1 VGEKSVNLH
10 LAELTMKLAG
20 RPYALNEAG
29 GLDCFSSVAAYLSM
43 RGVEIP
49 EEFEGY
55 SVLDYKDLFLSDPDT
70 AKGLMVEL
78 IANLL
83 DEINPHFAM
92 AGDVLL
98 AKPKE
103 AESSKGQAESE
114 NGFPLNS
121 PPTSDLPVGDVVGPP
136 TSDLPV
142 GDVVGPPT
150 SDLPVGDVVG
160 PPTSDLPVGD
170 VVGPLSALRSTL
182 RALSSPLY
190 ASLFLAI
197 HGGNGSMLG
206 ATIERGLVPLPIRA
220 FDVLRAFRVREGGT

>member
-1 VGEKSVNLH
+1 MKLR

-20 RPYALNEAG
+20 RPYALNEAV
-29 GLDCFSSVAAYLSM
+29 GLDCFSSICTYLAM

-55 SVLDYKDLFLSDPDT
+55 SVTDYKDLFLSDPEM
-70 AKGLMVEL
+70 AKELMVKLVES
-78 IANLL
+78 LL
-83 DEINPHFAM
+83 DEIDPHFSM

-114 NGFPLNS
+114 DGFPLNS
-121 PPTSDLPVGDVVGPP
+121 
-136 TSDLPV
+136 
-142 GDVVGPPT
+142 
-150 SDLPVGDVVG
+150 

>member
-1 VGEKSVNLH
+1 MKLR

-20 RPYALNEAG
+20 RPYALNEAV
-29 GLDCFSSVAAYLSM
+29 GLDCFSSICTYLAM

-55 SVLDYKDLFLSDPDT
+55 SVTDYKDLFLSDPEM
-70 AKGLMVEL
+70 AKELMVKLVES
-78 IANLL
+78 LL
-83 DEINPHFAM
+83 DEIDPHFSM

-103 AESSKGQAESE
+103 VESSKDQA
-114 NGFPLNS
+114 
-121 PPTSDLPVGDVVGPP
+121 
-136 TSDLPV
+136 
-142 GDVVGPPT
+142 
-150 SDLPVGDVVG
+150 
-160 PPTSDLPVGD
+160 D
-170 VVGPLSALRSTL
+170 VVGPLSALRSM
-182 RALSSPLY
+182 
-190 ASLFLAI
+190 LFLAI

>member
-1 VGEKSVNLH
+1 MKLR

-20 RPYALNEAG
+20 RPYALNEAV
-29 GLDCFSSVAAYLSM
+29 GLDCFSSICTYLAM

-55 SVLDYKDLFLSDPDT
+55 SVTDYKDLFLSDPEM
-70 AKGLMVEL
+70 AKELMVKLVES
-78 IANLL
+78 LL
-83 DEINPHFAM
+83 DEIDPHFSM

-114 NGFPLNS
+114 DGFPLNS
-121 PPTSDLPVGDVVGPP
+121 
-136 TSDLPV
+136 
-142 GDVVGPPT
+142 PPT

>member
-1 VGEKSVNLH
+1 MNLH

-20 RPYALNEAG
+20 RPYALNEAV
-29 GLDCFSSVAAYLSM
+29 GLDCFSSICTYLAM

-55 SVLDYKDLFLSDPDT
+55 SVTDYKDLFLSDPEM
-70 AKGLMVEL
+70 AKELMVKLVES
-78 IANLL
+78 LL
-83 DEINPHFAM
+83 DEIDPHFSM

-103 AESSKGQAESE
+103 AESSKDQA
-114 NGFPLNS
+114 
-121 PPTSDLPVGDVVGPP
+121 
-136 TSDLPV
+136 
-142 GDVVGPPT
+142 
-150 SDLPVGDVVG
+150 
-160 PPTSDLPVGD
+160 D

>member
-160 PPTSDLPVGD
+160 P
-170 VVGPLSALRSTL
+170 LSALRSTL